1 MAALRKSLKYLLSAC
16 LAGGLLVGGV
26 GLPVSQ
32 GAAAT
37 QAERD
42 LFASAFRGT
51 VSDPALYDNLIA
63 EMKIGPEKA
72 PLFRR
77 YFEEVMTDQAMQQRM
92 VDEMLATGLLDIV
105 IASGDE
111 DEAMKTG
118 FSLGYE
124 VAVSLTTRGLAK
136 MSHGDIR
143 SFFALM
149 GQIFGQVE
157 ARYCRVLMQQQG
169 ATQEAQILT
178 GFAVMRSLDMPQFRR
193 YLSLSKAALF
203 AELAMSAPR
212 ALPTP
217 AQMDLANQ
225 DFAMKFDAGL
235 RDLADPRAVIMSLSA
250 PHSAADEDFCTAGR
264 LMFTIMADMDGL
276 TGRWMRLAT
285 LVAAE

>member
-1 MAALRKSLKYLLSAC
+1 
-16 LAGGLLVGGV
+16 
-26 GLPVSQ
+26 
-32 GAAAT
+32 
-37 QAERD
+37 
-42 LFASAFRGT
+42 
-51 VSDPALYDNLIA
+51 
-63 EMKIGPEKA
+63 
-72 PLFRR
+72 
-77 YFEEVMTDQAMQQRM
+77 
-92 VDEMLATGLLDIV
+92 
-105 IASGDE
+105 
-111 DEAMKTG
+111 
-118 FSLGYE
+118 
-124 VAVSLTTRGLAK
+124 
-136 MSHGDIR
+136 
-143 SFFALM
+143 
-149 GQIFGQVE
+149 
-157 ARYCRVLMQQQG
+157 MQQQG